1 LKNSGLY
8 VILDRAIA
16 GDRDLADI
24 AEDIIDGGADL
35 IQLRDKVSSDSKFL
49 KTAKSLRKIT
59 RKRRVLLIINDR
71 ADIAIAS
78 DSDGLHIGGD
88 DLPLAEARRL
98 IGKDKIIGISTHSLQ
113 EALLAQENGA
123 DYIGVGPIF
132 KTASKPDLKPIGP
145 DIVSQIS
152 AHIDIPAFFIG
163 GIDLNNLYEITGRG
177 GQSIAVASAILN
189 TADISRTVRAFK
201 ETLHNAKVTA

>member
-163 GIDLNNLYEITGRG
+163 GIDLNNLDEITGRG
-177 GQSIAVASAILN
+177 GKSIAVASAILN
-189 TADISRTVRAFK
+189 MTDISKTVRTFK
-201 ETLHNAKVTA
+201 ETLLNTKVTA